1 MRVIRTDQLPTLY
14 GTYRSRYAEW
24 DARKD
29 KIDLVVQGKFNQVDP
44 DEDPIDSRSPNL
56 IQVALEDT
64 TEAASIMPTIRVL
77 PFGTG
82 ERAKSQAA
90 RQERVAVSYFDV
102 SRMDMLITQT
112 VMDQA
117 AMGMA
122 AWVIYPDRDQKVP
135 IIEWRDPRT
144 CYPEPGY
151 RPGEKVKRCMFA
163 RKLFMSQLPPAWQ
176 MQIALNVTDP
186 GFESAKAHTPLI
198 IVEFM
203 DAEETY
209 VGALWQGGSPS
220 MEAYEPV
227 ELERIPNKVGIC
239 PVVVGSR
246 ITLDREFRG
255 QFDQVVGTLLAH
267 VRLMGMVLD
276 YADQAVY
283 SDVWVKDLIGDM
295 PYGGGAYIELGPQG
309 AIGRV
314 PPAVTS
320 LTIGQDL
327 QTLEDAIHLG
337 GRWPKSRP
345 GEVSQSIASAKFI
358 EAAAGMMNTAIKC
371 LAPST
376 RVLTENLEYV
386 PVGELAVGD
395 RLAAFDEYPEGGSV
409 HRNWRSAEVLATGR
423 DMLDSYRVT
432 LEDGTVIDSS
442 AEHLWLCRSGN
453 KHEWRKTEELFTRHG
468 KYNPHRVMKL
478 LDVWEQDYSWAS
490 GYLAGMFDGEGCLSM
505 SGRGAQLGLDQKDN
519 EALCKVEAALSDLGF
534 EFTKYLKPNDCWHLN
549 VLGGRKEILRL
560 LGTVR
565 PQRLLAR
572 YAAQGGADSLGRLYG
587 ETVAIANVEHIGL
600 SEVVTLSTSSET
612 LVAEGFAHHN
622 TYHQIL
628 QRMMEQALHICFV
641 TDQKFFP
648 GLKTASGILRNQ
660 EFLQEYD
667 SVKDI
672 DLRNRVRVEYG
683 LGLGRDPS
691 QSAVLMLQYAQN
703 NYISKEFVQE
713 NIDGLVDV
721 GRERTRLDVEKLSD
735 MAFAK
740 LLQGLQ
746 DGSIPQDA
754 LVKIA
759 QARENGEG
767 IFALIDK
774 FVVQPAAQAGA
785 GQLASG
791 LGGGPVMPGRPGP
804 GGGPALPPGPPGQ
817 PGGGGAPTISPP
829 PPPAVTELMS
839 RLNLPVGPSGSKL
852 GVQTTVG

>member
-1 MRVIRTDQLPTLY
+1 MIRTDQLPTLY

-358 EAAAGMMNTAIKC
+358 EAAAGMMNTAIK
-371 LAPST
+371 
-376 RVLTENLEYV
+376 
-386 PVGELAVGD
+386 
-395 RLAAFDEYPEGGSV
+395 
-409 HRNWRSAEVLATGR
+409 
-423 DMLDSYRVT
+423 
-432 LEDGTVIDSS
+432 
-442 AEHLWLCRSGN
+442 
-453 KHEWRKTEELFTRHG
+453 
-468 KYNPHRVMKL
+468 
-478 LDVWEQDYSWAS
+478 
-490 GYLAGMFDGEGCLSM
+490 
-505 SGRGAQLGLDQKDN
+505 
-519 EALCKVEAALSDLGF
+519 
-534 EFTKYLKPNDCWHLN
+534 
-549 VLGGRKEILRL
+549 
-560 LGTVR
+560 
-565 PQRLLAR
+565 
-572 YAAQGGADSLGRLYG
+572 
-587 ETVAIANVEHIGL
+587 
-600 SEVVTLSTSSET
+600 
-612 LVAEGFAHHN
+612 

-817 PGGGGAPTISPP
+817 PGGGGAPALSPP